1 LPYAVF
7 THLVQDTDALIGDCQ
22 AWIAENYARADP
34 VASMTERSG
43 LKPRTFARRFRAAT
57 GYQPMDYVQAIRI
70 EEAKKLLEA
79 NYAKVEEIGHIVGY
93 DDPTFF
99 RRLFKRRV
107 GMTPT
112 AYRKKFARIAAAA
125 FRPAA

>member
-1 LPYAVF
+1 MF

-22 AWIAENYARADP
+22 AWIAENYACADP
-34 VASMTERSG
+34 VASMTARSG

-79 NYAKVEEIGHIVGY
+79 NYAKVEEIGNIVVY

>member
-1 LPYAVF
+1 
-7 THLVQDTDALIGDCQ
+7 
-22 AWIAENYARADP
+22 
-34 VASMTERSG
+34 
-43 LKPRTFARRFRAAT
+43 
-57 GYQPMDYVQAIRI
+57 MDYVQAIRI